1 MPDRSVSDWFA
12 DRWHW
17 LTGPWRT
24 QNARDELTLS
34 VLRRIEHLESRMT
47 AADNLAARLD
57 AATNELA
64 ADLTSVRDALAAAV
78 AGQAQA
84 VQDAVSA
91 ELAKLDAP
99 IARLEALG
107 ADEADPVPAPETPA
121 EPVENAPAAPPA
133 DDEPTPPAA

>member
-1 MPDRSVSDWFA
+1 MTWTDRFTWPLQALSDMQRDVMA
-12 DRWHW
+12 MRMT
-17 LTGPWRT
+17 LLQIP
-24 QNARDELTLS
+24 ARITRMETL
-34 VLRRIEHLESRMT
+34 LMT

-78 AGQAQA
+78 AGQDQA

-107 ADEADPVPAPETPA
+107 ADEADPVPAPE
-121 EPVENAPAAPPA
+121 EPTLADPETPPA
-133 DDEPTPPAA
+133 DEPTPPAA

>member
-1 MPDRSVSDWFA
+1 MPDRPSTSLA

-17 LTGPWRT
+17 LVGPWRT
-24 QNARDELTLS
+24 QSTQDELTLS
-34 VLRRIEHLESRMT
+34 VLRRIDHLESRMS

-107 ADEADPVPAPETPA
+107 ADEADPVPAPT
-121 EPVENAPAAPPA
+121 EPSPAAPVEDAPA
-133 DDEPTPPAA
+133 SPPADEPTPPAA